1 MTNYIDDKIFE
12 SDNSSI
18 VNWDYRDHFK
28 LVSFFYKKIS
38 RAQNTGKQILT
49 PKQNWTNTK
58 QQS

>member
-38 RAQNTGKQILT
+38 LAQNTGKQILT
-49 PKQNWTNTK
+49 PKQN
-58 QQS
+58 